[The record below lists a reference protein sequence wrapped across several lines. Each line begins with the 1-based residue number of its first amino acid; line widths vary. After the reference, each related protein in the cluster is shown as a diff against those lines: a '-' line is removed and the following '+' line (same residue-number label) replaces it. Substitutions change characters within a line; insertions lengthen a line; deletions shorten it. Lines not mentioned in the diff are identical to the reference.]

1 MADRIGTL
9 RPEDRDAVYQTAQR
23 LQIDPYELGAVIHK
37 ESGFNPN
44 VWGGAGG
51 RHYGLI
57 QFGTP
62 ERREA
67 RLDPNRIGSYTIRE
81 QLPHVERWLA
91 GRGYRPG
98 MGVQKLYATILG
110 GNPNANIYAKD
121 AFGTSVANA
130 VSSFRPGGTLYK
142 RAQGTLGDA
151 PEGTLLSSYSPEE
164 QQATSS
170 SQVPRGPLDPSRQV
184 PRGPLVPSRQDLNA
198 LVGQALL
205 SSIVRSF
212 AGGDQFVSDYS
223 SPTQPAVPHSNEA
236 DVEGL
241 KDDTDYSK
249 LAELIKSSLKA
260 NRDDDQYLAR
270 ELMKAQVESQ
280 QLAQKINMSNLMKQA
295 MESFKTIPSVF

>member
-1 MADRIGTL
+1 MANRIGTL
-9 RPEDRDAVYQTAQR
+9 RPEDRAAVYETAKR

-44 VWGGAGG
+44 VWGGEGG
-51 RHYGLI
+51 KYYGLI

-67 RLDPNRIGSYTIRE
+67 RLDPKRIGSYTIRE

-121 AFGTSVANA
+121 ANQTSVANS
-130 VSSFRPGGTLYK
+130 VSSFRPGGALYK

-151 PEGTLLSSYSPEE
+151 PEGTVLSSYSVGSQPS
-164 QQATSS
+164 ATGSS
-170 SQVPRGPLDPSRQV
+170 PSQTSRQQIDAAV
-184 PRGPLVPSRQDLNA
+184 GRAVLN
-198 LVGQALL
+198 
-205 SSIVRSF
+205 SIVQSF
-212 AGGDQFVSDYS
+212 IGGDQLVGDYGPS
-223 SPTQPAVPHSNEA
+223 TQPAVPHSNEA

-241 KDDTDYSK
+241 EAGGDYSD
-249 LAELIKSSLKA
+249 LAELIKSSVAESKG
-260 NRDDDQYLAR
+260 QEE
-270 ELMKAQVESQ
+270 ELRKQLMGAEVQSRV
-280 QLAQKINMSNLMKQA
+280 LAQKANMSALMRGA
-295 MESFKTIPSVF
+295 MESFKAPQPVF

>member
-1 MADRIGTL
+1 MANRIGTL
-9 RPEDRDAVYQTAQR
+9 RPEDRAAVYETAKR

-51 RHYGLI
+51 KYYGLI

-67 RLDPNRIGSYTIRE
+67 RLDPKRIGSYTIRE

-170 SQVPRGPLDPSRQV
+170 SQVPRGPL
-184 PRGPLVPSRQDLNA
+184 VPSRQDLNA

-249 LAELIKSSLKA
+249 LAELIKFSLKA
-260 NRDDDQYLAR
+260 NRDDDQYRAR

>member
-1 MADRIGTL
+1 MANRIGTL
-9 RPEDRDAVYQTAQR
+9 RPEDRDAIYQTAQR
-23 LQIDPYELGAVIHK
+23 LQIDPYELGAVFHK

-44 VWGGAGG
+44 VWGGDGG

-57 QFGTP
+57 QFGTG

-170 SQVPRGPLDPSRQV
+170 SQVPRGSLD
-184 PRGPLVPSRQDLNA
+184 PSRQDLNA

-249 LAELIKSSLKA
+249 LAELIKFSLKA
-260 NRDDDQYLAR
+260 NRDDDQYRAR

>member
-9 RPEDRDAVYQTAQR
+9 RPEDRAAVYETAKR

-51 RHYGLI
+51 KYYGLI

-110 GNPNANIYAKD
+110 GNPNANIYAED
-121 AFGTSVANA
+121 DFGTSVANA

-151 PEGTLLSSYSPEE
+151 PEGTLFSSYSPEE
-164 QQATSS
+164 QKATSS
-170 SQVPRGPLDPSRQV
+170 SQVPRGSLD
-184 PRGPLVPSRQDLNA
+184 PSRQDLNA

-205 SSIVRSF
+205 SSILKSF
-212 AGGDQFVSDYS
+212 AGGDQSVSDYS
-223 SPTQPAVPHSNEA
+223 STTQPAVPHSNEA

-260 NRDDDQYLAR
+260 NRDDDQYRAR
-270 ELMKAQVESQ
+270 ELRRAQVENQ

>member
-1 MADRIGTL
+1 MANRIGTL

-51 RHYGLI
+51 RYYGLI

-81 QLPHVERWLA
+81 QLPHVERWLS

-151 PEGTLLSSYSPEE
+151 PEGTLLSAYSPEE

-170 SQVPRGPLDPSRQV
+170 SQVPRGPLT
-184 PRGPLVPSRQDLNA
+184 PSRQDLNA

-205 SSIVRSF
+205 SSILKSF
-212 AGGDQFVSDYS
+212 AGGDQSVSDYS
-223 SPTQPAVPHSNEA
+223 STTQPAVPHSNEA

-249 LAELIKSSLKA
+249 LTELIKSSLKA
-260 NRDDDQYLAR
+260 NRDDDQSRER
-270 ELMKAQVESQ
+270 ELMRAQVENQ
-280 QLAQKINMSNLMKQA
+280 QLAQKRNMSNLMRQA

>member
-1 MADRIGTL
+1 MANRIGTL
-9 RPEDRDAVYQTAQR
+9 RPEDRAAVYETAKR

-51 RHYGLI
+51 KYYGLI

-67 RLDPNRIGSYTIRE
+67 RLDPKRIGSYTIRE
-81 QLPHVERWLA
+81 QLPNVERWLA

-130 VSSFRPGGTLYK
+130 VSSFRPGGALYK

-151 PEGTLLSSYSPEE
+151 PEGTVLSSYSVGAQPS
-164 QQATSS
+164 ATGSS
-170 SQVPRGPLDPSRQV
+170 PSQTSRQQIDAAV
-184 PRGPLVPSRQDLNA
+184 GRAVLN
-198 LVGQALL
+198 
-205 SSIVRSF
+205 SIVQSF
-212 AGGDQFVSDYS
+212 IGGDQLVGDYGPS
-223 SPTQPAVPHSNEA
+223 TQPAVPHSNEA

-241 KDDTDYSK
+241 EAGGDYSD
-249 LAELIKSSLKA
+249 LAELIKSSVADSKG
-260 NRDDDQYLAR
+260 QEE
-270 ELMKAQVESQ
+270 ELRKQLMGAEMQSRV
-280 QLAQKINMSNLMKQA
+280 LAQKANMSALMRGA
-295 MESFKTIPSVF
+295 MESFKAPQPVF

>member
-1 MADRIGTL
+1 MANRIGTL
-9 RPEDRDAVYQTAQR
+9 RPEDRDAIYQTAQR
-23 LQIDPYELGAVIHK
+23 LQIDPYELGAVIYQ
-37 ESGFNPN
+37 ESSFNPN
-44 VWGGAGG
+44 AWGGAGG

-110 GNPNANIYAKD
+110 GNPNANIYSKD

-130 VSSFRPGGTLYK
+130 VGSFRPGGTLYK

-151 PEGTLLSSYSPEE
+151 PEGTLLASYSPEGG
-164 QQATSS
+164 QTTSS
-170 SQVPRGPLDPSRQV
+170 SQPPQGSFDSSRQ
-184 PRGPLVPSRQDLNA
+184 QLNA
-198 LVGQALL
+198 VVGQAVLN
-205 SSIVRSF
+205 SILRNF
-212 AGGDQFVSDYS
+212 AGGDQSLTDYS

-236 DVEGL
+236 DVEDLENGA
-241 KDDTDYSK
+241 DYSE
-249 LAELIKSSLKA
+249 LAELIKSTLKTNQA
-260 NRDDDQYLAR
+260 EERARQR
-270 ELMKAQVESQ
+270 ELMGAQIQSQ
-280 QLAQKINMSNLMKQA
+280 QLAQKANMSNLMRQA
-295 MESFKTIPSVF
+295 MESFKTIPTVF

>member
-1 MADRIGTL
+1 MANRIGTL
-9 RPEDRDAVYQTAQR
+9 RPEDRAAVYETAKR

-44 VWGGAGG
+44 VWGGEGG
-51 RHYGLI
+51 KYYGLI

-67 RLDPNRIGSYTIRE
+67 RLDPKRIGSYTIRE
-81 QLPHVERWLA
+81 QLPNVERWLA

-130 VSSFRPGGTLYK
+130 VSSFRPGGALYK

-151 PEGTLLSSYSPEE
+151 PEGTVLSSYSVGSQPS
-164 QQATSS
+164 ATGSS
-170 SQVPRGPLDPSRQV
+170 PSQTSRQQIDAAV
-184 PRGPLVPSRQDLNA
+184 GRAVLN
-198 LVGQALL
+198 
-205 SSIVRSF
+205 SIVQSF
-212 AGGDQFVSDYS
+212 IGGDQLVGDYGPS
-223 SPTQPAVPHSNEA
+223 TQPAVPHSNEA

-241 KDDTDYSK
+241 EAGGDYSD
-249 LAELIKSSLKA
+249 LAELIKSSVADSKG
-260 NRDDDQYLAR
+260 QEE
-270 ELMKAQVESQ
+270 ELRKQLMGAEMQSRV
-280 QLAQKINMSNLMKQA
+280 LAQKANMSALMRGA
-295 MESFKTIPSVF
+295 MESFKAPQPVF

>member
-1 MADRIGTL
+1 MANRIGTL
-9 RPEDRDAVYQTAQR
+9 RPEDREAVYQTAQR
-23 LQIDPYELGAVIHK
+23 LQIDPYELGAVIYQ
-37 ESGFNPN
+37 ESSFNPN
-44 VWGGAGG
+44 AWGGAGG

-98 MGVQKLYATILG
+98 MGVQKLYATILNG
-110 GNPNANIYAKD
+110 GPNTSIYLKD
-121 AFGTSVANA
+121 ENKTSVANS

-142 RAQGTLGDA
+142 KAQGILGDA
-151 PEGTLLSSYSPEE
+151 PEGTLFSSYSPEE

-170 SQVPRGPLDPSRQV
+170 SQVPRGSLA
-184 PRGPLVPSRQDLNA
+184 PSRQDLNA

-260 NRDDDQYLAR
+260 NRDDDQYRAR
-270 ELMKAQVESQ
+270 ELRRAQVENQ

>member
-1 MADRIGTL
+1 MANRIGTL
-9 RPEDRDAVYQTAQR
+9 RPEDRDAIYQTAQR
-23 LQIDPYELGAVIHK
+23 LQIDPYELGAVIYQ
-37 ESGFNPN
+37 ESSFNPN
-44 VWGGAGG
+44 AWGGAGG

-110 GNPNANIYAKD
+110 GNPNANIYSKD

-130 VSSFRPGGTLYK
+130 VGSFRPGGTLYK

-151 PEGTLLSSYSPEE
+151 PEGTLLASYSPEE

-170 SQVPRGPLDPSRQV
+170 SQVPRGPLA
-184 PRGPLVPSRQDLNA
+184 PSRQDLNA

>member
-9 RPEDRDAVYQTAQR
+9 RPEDRAAVYETAKR

-51 RHYGLI
+51 KYYGLI

-91 GRGYRPG
+91 CRGYRPG

-110 GNPNANIYAKD
+110 GNPNANIYSKD

-130 VSSFRPGGTLYK
+130 VGSFRPGGTLYK

-151 PEGTLLSSYSPEE
+151 PEGTLLASYSPEKK
-164 QQATSS
+164 QTTSS
-170 SQVPRGPLDPSRQV
+170 SQPPQGSFDSSRQ
-184 PRGPLVPSRQDLNA
+184 QLNA
-198 LVGQALL
+198 VVGQAVLN
-205 SSIVRSF
+205 SILRNF
-212 AGGDQFVSDYS
+212 AGGDQSLTDYS

-236 DVEGL
+236 DVEDLENGA
-241 KDDTDYSK
+241 DYSE
-249 LAELIKSSLKA
+249 LAELIKSALKTNQA
-260 NRDDDQYLAR
+260 EDQARQR
-270 ELMKAQVESQ
+270 ELMGAQIQSQ